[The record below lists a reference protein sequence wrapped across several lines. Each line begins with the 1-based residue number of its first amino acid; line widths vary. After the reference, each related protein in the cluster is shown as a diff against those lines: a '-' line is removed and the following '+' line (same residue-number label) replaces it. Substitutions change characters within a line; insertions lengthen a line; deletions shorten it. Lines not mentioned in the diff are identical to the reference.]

1 MKLSSMLYIIKIK
14 INLTKLYNAMIAK
27 KYQTCYIRYKFNNK
41 MANQISIKS

>member
-27 KYQTCYIRYKFNNK
+27 KYQTCCIRYKFNNK